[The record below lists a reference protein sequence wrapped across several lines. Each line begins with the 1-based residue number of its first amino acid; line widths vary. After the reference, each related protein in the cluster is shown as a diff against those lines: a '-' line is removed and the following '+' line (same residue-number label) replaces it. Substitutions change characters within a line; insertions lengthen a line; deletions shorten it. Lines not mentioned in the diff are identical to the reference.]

1 MTLKDSVSFGDLVIN
16 RRIAQALTDMGFEE
30 PTPIQQKAIP
40 LLFEGK
46 DVIGQAQTGT
56 GKTAAFGIPIVEMVN
71 TRYGVQALI
80 VTPTREL
87 AIQVAEE
94 ISRIGKYRRV
104 RTLPIYG
111 GQSIDRQIRTL
122 RQGVQVVIGTPGR
135 LLDHLNR
142 KTLNLQN
149 IKMVVLD
156 EADEMLDMG
165 FIEDIEAILQATPPS
180 RQTMLFS
187 ATMPEEIRRLS
198 KKYLQSPDFVT
209 VSKNNLT
216 VPQIEQVIYETR
228 EPKKLESLCRIL
240 DTTSISLS
248 IIFCR
253 TKRGVDEL
261 VASLQARGYP
271 AAALHGDLSQYQRNH
286 VMRQFRTGQIDHL
299 VATDVAARGL
309 DVENVTHVIN
319 YDIPQDP
326 EFYVHRI
333 GRTGRAGKSGVAITL
348 VSPRDYK
355 QIRLIENLTKT
366 RIRRDKLP
374 SLADVQER
382 QKEGIRERLQ
392 RMLDAGRLAY
402 YRNIVDTLV
411 DDYDPMDIAAAALK
425 LSLDLDQ
432 REEDLAV
439 ESFGN
444 TGARPGMVR
453 LFMTIGR
460 KNNISPADLVRTL
473 VDETAIPENSI
484 GNINIYETFS
494 FVEVPEE
501 WANYVISCL
510 HHQVLSVLDWLFRFY
525 CFNFYCFNRFYRF
538 FAGTFGTSVFLFH
551 RRLLHRFYCRR
562 HNLVLFQG

>member
-1 MTLKDSVSFGDLVIN
+1 MSQMKFEELNLSKELLKAID
-16 RRIAQALTDMGFEE
+16 DMGFEE
-30 PTPIQQKAIP
+30 ATPIQAQTIP
-40 LLFEGK
+40 CIYKGK

-56 GKTAAFGIPIVEMVN
+56 GKTAAFGLPILDMIN
-71 TRYGVQALI
+71 SRDKSQQAIILC
-80 VTPTREL
+80 PTREL
-87 AIQVAEE
+87 AIQVAGELKALSKYKE
-94 ISRIGKYRRV
+94 GIRI
-104 RTLPIYG
+104 LPVYG
-111 GQSIDRQIRTL
+111 GQPIERQIHAL
-122 RQGVQVVIGTPGR
+122 KNGVQIIIGTPGR
-135 LLDHLNR
+135 VLDHIRRN
-142 KTLNLQN
+142 TLKLKNTK
-149 IKMVVLD
+149 IVVLD

-510 HHQVLSVLDWLFRFY
+510 HRQTVRGRRISVEPARG
-525 CFNFYCFNRFYRF
+525 R
-538 FAGTFGTSVFLFH
+538 S
-551 RRLLHRFYCRR
+551 
-562 HNLVLFQG
+562 

>member
-1 MTLKDSVSFGDLVIN
+1 MTPARDVVSFGVLEVS
-16 RRIAQALTDMGFEE
+16 RRVAQALTEMGFEE
-30 PTPIQQKAIP
+30 PTPIQQKAVP
-40 LLFEGK
+40 FLLEGK

-56 GKTAAFGIPIVEMVN
+56 GKTAAFGIPIAEKVN
-71 TRYGVQALI
+71 TRFGEVQALI

-94 ISRIGKYRRV
+94 VSRIGKYKRL

-111 GQSIDRQIRTL
+111 GQSIDRQIRGL

-135 LLDHLNR
+135 LLDHLSR
-142 KTLNLQN
+142 KTLSLKNV
-149 IKMVVLD
+149 KMVVLD

-165 FIEDIEAILQATPPS
+165 FIEDIESILQATPAD
-180 RQTMLFS
+180 RQTLLFS
-187 ATMPEEIRRLS
+187 ATMPEEIKHLS
-198 KKYLQSPDFVT
+198 RKYLQSPEFVT

-216 VPQIEQVIYETR
+216 VPLIEQVYYETR
-228 EPKKLESLCRIL
+228 EPNKLESMCRIL
-240 DTTSISLS
+240 DSTSISLA

-261 VASLQARGYP
+261 VAGLQARGYP

-286 VMRQFRTGQIDHL
+286 VMRQFRTGQLDYL

-309 DVENVTHVIN
+309 DIDNVSHVIN

-355 QIRLIENLTKT
+355 QLRLIENLTKS
-366 RIRRDKLP
+366 RIRREKLP
-374 SLADVQER
+374 SLADIHER
-382 QKEGIRERLQ
+382 QKEGIREKLQ
-392 RMLDAGRLAY
+392 RMLEESKLAY
-402 YRNIVDTLV
+402 YRSIVDTLV

-425 LSLDLDQ
+425 LSLDLDEG
-432 REEDLAV
+432 REDPGGDY
-439 ESFGN
+439 FGD

-460 KNNISPADLVRTL
+460 KDNISPGELVRTIAA
-473 VDETAIPENSI
+473 ETGIPENSI
-484 GNINIYETFS
+484 GHINIYEKFA
-494 FVEVPEE
+494 FVEVPED
-501 WANYVISCL
+501 WASCVINS
-510 HHQVLSVLDWLFRFY
+510 
-525 CFNFYCFNRFYRF
+525 
-538 FAGTFGTSVFLFH
+538 
-551 RRLLHRFYCRR
+551 LHRQSVKGRR
-562 HNLVLFQG
+562 ISVEPARGRG

>member
-1 MTLKDSVSFGDLVIN
+1 
-16 RRIAQALTDMGFEE
+16 MGFEE
-30 PTPIQQKAIP
+30 PTPIQQRAIP
-40 LLFEGK
+40 LLLEGK
-46 DVIGQAQTGT
+46 DIIGQAQTGT

-71 TRYGVQALI
+71 TRSGVQALI

-94 ISRIGKYRRV
+94 ISKIGKYRRV

-111 GQSIDRQIRTL
+111 GQSIDRQIRAL
-122 RQGVQVVIGTPGR
+122 RQGVHVVIGTPGR

-198 KKYLQSPDFVT
+198 KKYLQSPEYVT

-216 VPQIEQVIYETR
+216 VPQIEQIIYETR
-228 EPKKLESLCRIL
+228 EHKKLESLCRIL
-240 DTTSISLS
+240 DTTSISQS

-261 VASLQARGYP
+261 VASLQARGYL
-271 AAALHGDLSQYQRNH
+271 AAALHGDLSQFQRNH

-382 QKEGIRERLQ
+382 QKEVIRERLQ
-392 RMLDAGRLAY
+392 RVLDAGRLAY
-402 YRNIVDTLV
+402 YRNIVDSLV

-425 LSLDLDQ
+425 FSLDLDQ
-432 REEDLAV
+432 KEEDLAV

-444 TGARPGMVR
+444 TGAPPGMVR
-453 LFMTIGR
+453 LFITIGR
-460 KNNISPADLVRTL
+460 RNNISPADLVRTL

-484 GNINIYETFS
+484 GNIDIYDTFS

-501 WANYVISCL
+501 WANYIIS
-510 HHQVLSVLDWLFRFY
+510 S
-525 CFNFYCFNRFYRF
+525 
-538 FAGTFGTSVFLFH
+538 
-551 RRLLHRFYCRR
+551 LHRQTVRGRR
-562 HNLVLFQG
+562 ISVEPARGRS

>member
-1 MTLKDSVSFGDLVIN
+1 MTPSRDIVSFGGLEIN
-16 RRIAQALTDMGFEE
+16 RRVAQGLTDMGFEE
-30 PTPIQQKAIP
+30 PTPIQQMAIP
-40 LLFEGK
+40 LLMEGR

-56 GKTAAFGIPIVEMVN
+56 GKTAAFGIPIAEKVN
-71 TRYGVQALI
+71 TRYPGVQALI

-94 ISRIGKYRRV
+94 VSRIGKYRRL

-111 GQSIDRQIRTL
+111 GQSIDRQIRGL

-142 KTLNLQN
+142 KTLKLDN
-149 IKMVVLD
+149 IKIVVLD

-165 FIEDIEAILQATPPS
+165 FIEDIESILQVTPTE
-180 RQTMLFS
+180 RQTLLFS

-198 KKYLQSPDFVT
+198 RKYLKEPEYVT

-216 VPQIEQVIYETR
+216 VPQIEQVYYETR
-228 EPKKLESLCRIL
+228 EPNKLESLCRIL
-240 DTTSISLS
+240 DSTSISLS

-261 VASLQARGYP
+261 VAGLQARGYP

-286 VMRQFRTGQIDHL
+286 VMKQFRMGQLDYL

-309 DVENVTHVIN
+309 DIENVSHVIN

-348 VSPRDYK
+348 VGARDFK
-355 QIRLIENLTKT
+355 QLRLIENLTKS
-366 RIRRDKLP
+366 RIRREKLP
-374 SLADVQER
+374 SQADIHER
-382 QKEGIRERLQ
+382 QKEGIKERLQ
-392 RMLDAGRLAY
+392 RMLEDGKLAY
-402 YRNIVDTLV
+402 YRSIVDNMV

-425 LSLDLDQ
+425 LSLDLDED
-432 REEDLAV
+432 REELNY
-439 ESFGN
+439 ESFAN

-453 LFMTIGR
+453 LFITIGR
-460 KNNISPADLVRTL
+460 KDNISPGELVR
-473 VDETAIPENSI
+473 VIADETGIPEGII
-484 GNINIYETFS
+484 GHINIYEKFT
-494 FVEVPEE
+494 FVEVPED
-501 WANYVISCL
+501 WANCVISCL
-510 HHQVLSVLDWLFRFY
+510 HRQTIKGRRVSVEPARG
-525 CFNFYCFNRFYRF
+525 R
-538 FAGTFGTSVFLFH
+538 T
-551 RRLLHRFYCRR
+551 
-562 HNLVLFQG
+562 

>member
-1 MTLKDSVSFGDLVIN
+1 MTSIKDSVRFGDLEIS
-16 RRIAQALTDMGFEE
+16 RRVAQALTDMGFEE
-30 PTPIQQKAIP
+30 PSPIQQKAIP

-56 GKTAAFGIPIVEMVN
+56 GKTAAFGIPIVEMAN
-71 TRYGVQALI
+71 TRYGGVQALI

-94 ISRIGKYRRV
+94 ISRIGRHRRV

-111 GQSIDRQIRTL
+111 GQSIDRQIRAL

-165 FIEDIEAILQATPPS
+165 FVEDIEAILQTTPPS

-198 KKYLQSPDFVT
+198 KKYLQNPDFVT
-209 VSKNNLT
+209 VSKNSLT

-240 DTTSISLS
+240 DTTNITLS

-286 VMRQFRTGQIDHL
+286 VMRQFRNGQIDHL
-299 VATDVAARGL
+299 VATDVAARGI
-309 DVENVTHVIN
+309 DVENISHVIN

-355 QIRLIENLTKT
+355 QIRLIESLTKT
-366 RIRRDKLP
+366 RISREKLP

-382 QKEGIRERLQ
+382 QKEGIRERLH

-402 YRNIVDTLV
+402 YRNIVDSLV

-425 LSLDLDQ
+425 LSLELDQ
-432 REEDLAV
+432 EEAELAT

-460 KNNISPADLVRTL
+460 KDSVSSADLVRTL
-473 VDETAIPENSI
+473 VDETGIPANSI

-494 FVEVPEE
+494 FIEVPED

-510 HHQVLSVLDWLFRFY
+510 HRQTVRGRRISVEPARGR
-525 CFNFYCFNRFYRF
+525 N
-538 FAGTFGTSVFLFH
+538 
-551 RRLLHRFYCRR
+551 
-562 HNLVLFQG
+562 

>member
-80 VTPTREL
+80 VTPTRT
-87 AIQVAEE
+87 
-94 ISRIGKYRRV
+94 GYPGCRRFPESAS
-104 RTLPIYG
+104 TAGYG
-111 GQSIDRQIRTL
+111 HCRYGDNRQIRTL

-271 AAALHGDLSQYQRNH
+271 PPPC
-286 VMRQFRTGQIDHL
+286 T
-299 VATDVAARGL
+299 
-309 DVENVTHVIN
+309 
-319 YDIPQDP
+319 
-326 EFYVHRI
+326 
-333 GRTGRAGKSGVAITL
+333 
-348 VSPRDYK
+348 
-355 QIRLIENLTKT
+355 
-366 RIRRDKLP
+366 
-374 SLADVQER
+374 
-382 QKEGIRERLQ
+382 
-392 RMLDAGRLAY
+392 
-402 YRNIVDTLV
+402 
-411 DDYDPMDIAAAALK
+411 
-425 LSLDLDQ
+425 
-432 REEDLAV
+432 
-439 ESFGN
+439 
-444 TGARPGMVR
+444 
-453 LFMTIGR
+453 
-460 KNNISPADLVRTL
+460 
-473 VDETAIPENSI
+473 ET
-484 GNINIYETFS
+484 
-494 FVEVPEE
+494 
-501 WANYVISCL
+501 
-510 HHQVLSVLDWLFRFY
+510 
-525 CFNFYCFNRFYRF
+525 
-538 FAGTFGTSVFLFH
+538 
-551 RRLLHRFYCRR
+551 
-562 HNLVLFQG
+562 